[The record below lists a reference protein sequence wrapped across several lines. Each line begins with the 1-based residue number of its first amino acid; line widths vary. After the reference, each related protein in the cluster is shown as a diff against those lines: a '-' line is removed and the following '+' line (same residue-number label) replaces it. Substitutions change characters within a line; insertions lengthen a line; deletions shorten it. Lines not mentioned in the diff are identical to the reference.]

1 MDIPCV
7 ESEPIRTLG
16 CGQMGGIRVMT
27 KNSIHGLAVLAL
39 LVVSPMSHSQSH
51 PCALS
56 DMGWMAGS
64 WHNATDPDRA
74 QERWSMAPNGIL
86 MGSAWEFP
94 PAKSGYAE
102 VMTVRPDGDSISMF
116 LRHFD
121 GGLTNAWEERGAPMV
136 FTASSC
142 ERDSVVFDGRG
153 DHAGEHMSYRRSGNK
168 LTIVA
173 DFLHHGTPDHE
184 EWHMV

>member
-1 MDIPCV
+1 
-7 ESEPIRTLG
+7 
-16 CGQMGGIRVMT
+16 
-27 KNSIHGLAVLAL
+27 
-39 LVVSPMSHSQSH
+39 
-51 PCALS
+51 
-56 DMGWMAGS
+56 
-64 WHNATDPDRA
+64 
-74 QERWSMAPNGIL
+74 MAPNGIL

-121 GGLTNAWEERGAPMV
+121 GGLKNAWEERGAPMV

-184 EWHMV
+184 EWHMVRVGD

>member
-1 MDIPCV
+1 
-7 ESEPIRTLG
+7 
-16 CGQMGGIRVMT
+16 MT

-121 GGLTNAWEERGAPMV
+121 GGLKNAWEERGAPMV

-184 EWHMV
+184 EWHMVRVGD

>member
-1 MDIPCV
+1 MV
-7 ESEPIRTLG
+7 ENA
-16 CGQMGGIRVMT
+16 M
-27 KNSIHGLAVLAL
+27 KGLAVLMLL
-39 LVVSPMSHSQSH
+39 LVPPVSHSQSR

-56 DMGWMAGS
+56 DIGWMAGS
-64 WHNATDPDRA
+64 WRNASDPDRA
-74 QERWSMAPNGIL
+74 RERWSVAPNGIL

-94 PAKSGYAE
+94 AGKSGYAE
-102 VMTVRPDGDSISMF
+102 IMTVRPDGDSISMF

-121 GGLTNAWEERGAPMV
+121 GGLKNAWEERGAPMV

-142 ERDSVVFDGRG
+142 EPNGVIFDGQG

-168 LTIVA
+168 LTILG

-184 EWHMV
+184 EWHMVLARD